1 MLLLSLECLYK
12 NIFPKEQTLRLQQQ
26 RKNRQPA
33 PRLTVGRTEGA
44 AMLSMSPDHFDRHV
58 ASELRVIRSG
68 RRKLYLTR
76 EIETWAEQNAARTLS

>member
-1 MLLLSLECLYK
+1 MQRR
-12 NIFPKEQTLRLQQQ
+12 EQH

-44 AMLSMSPDHFDRHV
+44 QMLSMSPDHFARHV
-58 ASELRVIRSG
+58 APELKVIRSG

-76 EIETWAEQNAARTLS
+76 DIEQWAEQNAARTL